1 MTLQNRYH
9 KIRNKKR
16 KKEWENKMK
25 INIQEQ
31 MNEKLNYCLN
41 CKVKPCSQK
50 GCPLGNDIPAMI
62 QNMKEQNVDKAYE
75 ILAQTTVLS
84 GVCGRICPHQKQC
97 QGSCVRGIK
106 SNPVSIG
113 EIEAYIFDKTIE
125 KGNSL
130 KNYYPKKQ
138 ANGKKVAVVGGGP
151 AGLTCSAFLAKEGFE
166 VTIYEKYHYLGG
178 LLIHGIPE
186 FRLPKEIV
194 EKVVHQILELGVKV
208 EYGQELGKNI
218 TLKQLEEQYDAVF
231 LSFGA
236 NKSSKMGIQGE
247 ELDGVFGGNELLEHG
262 LHPNYQGKTVAVIGG
277 GNVAMDCARTVKRL
291 GAKEVKVIYRR
302 AREQMPA
309 EKKEIEEAMQE
320 GIEFLYQYNVTQILG
335 NEKVEELEIIQTEL
349 VEKEGESRLVPINV
363 ENSEKKIPMDFV
375 IMALGSKPENFVKE
389 LGLELNKWG
398 RIQTNENF
406 ETSHPNVYAGGDIAG
421 TKSTV
426 AWAARSG
433 RDVAYKIKEVFT
445 S

>member
-1 MTLQNRYH
+1 M
-9 KIRNKKR
+9 
-16 KKEWENKMK
+16 EFKMK

-50 GCPLGNDIPAMI
+50 GCPLENDIPAII
-62 QNMKEQNVDKAYE
+62 QNMKEHDVEKAYE

-113 EIEAYIFDKTIE
+113 EIEAYVFDKAME

-130 KNYYPKKQ
+130 KNCYPRKQ

-151 AGLTCSAFLAKEGFE
+151 AGLTCSAFLAKEGFK

-178 LLIHGIPE
+178 LLVHGIPE

-194 EKVVHQILELGVKV
+194 EKVVHQILELGIKV

-218 TLKQLEEQYDAVF
+218 TLRQLEEQYDAVF

-236 NKSSKMGIQGE
+236 NKSSKMEIPGE
-247 ELDGVFGGNELLEHG
+247 ELDGVFGGNELLEYKT
-262 LHPNYQGKTVAVIGG
+262 HPNYQNKTVAIIGG

-309 EKKEIEEAMQE
+309 EEKEIEEAMQE

-335 NEKVEELEIIQTEL
+335 NEKVEELEIIQTKL

-375 IMALGSKPENFVKE
+375 IMALGSKPEGFVKD

-426 AWAARSG
+426 AWAAKSG

>member
-1 MTLQNRYH
+1 M
-9 KIRNKKR
+9 
-16 KKEWENKMK
+16 EFKMK

-50 GCPLGNDIPAMI
+50 GCPLENDIPAII
-62 QNMKEQNVDKAYE
+62 QNMKEHDVEKAYE

-113 EIEAYIFDKTIE
+113 EIEAYVFDKAME

-130 KNYYPKKQ
+130 KNCYPRKQ

-151 AGLTCSAFLAKEGFE
+151 AGLTCSAFLAKEGFK

-178 LLIHGIPE
+178 LLVHGIPE

-194 EKVVHQILELGVKV
+194 EKVVHQILELGIKV

-218 TLKQLEEQYDAVF
+218 TLRQLEEQYDAVF

-236 NKSSKMGIQGE
+236 NKSSKMGIPGE
-247 ELDGVFGGNELLEHG
+247 ELDGIFGGNELLEYKT
-262 LHPNYQGKTVAVIGG
+262 HPNYQNKTVAIIGG

-309 EKKEIEEAMQE
+309 EEKEIEEAMQE

-335 NEKVEELEIIQTEL
+335 NEKVEELEIIQTKL

-375 IMALGSKPENFVKE
+375 IMALGSKPEGFVKD

-426 AWAARSG
+426 AWAAKSG

>member
-1 MTLQNRYH
+1 
-9 KIRNKKR
+9 
-16 KKEWENKMK
+16 MK

-50 GCPLGNDIPAMI
+50 GCPLENDIPAII
-62 QNMKEQNVDKAYE
+62 QNMKEHDVEKAYE

-113 EIEAYIFDKTIE
+113 EIEAYVFDKAME

-130 KNYYPKKQ
+130 KNCYPRKQ

-151 AGLTCSAFLAKEGFE
+151 AGLTCSAFLAKEGFK

-178 LLIHGIPE
+178 LLVHGIPE

-194 EKVVHQILELGVKV
+194 EKVVHQILELGIKV

-218 TLKQLEEQYDAVF
+218 TLRQLEEQYDAVF

-236 NKSSKMGIQGE
+236 NKSSKMEIPGE
-247 ELDGVFGGNELLEHG
+247 ELDGVFGGNELLEYKT
-262 LHPNYQGKTVAVIGG
+262 HPNYQNKTVAIIGG

-309 EKKEIEEAMQE
+309 EEKEIEEAMQE

-335 NEKVEELEIIQTEL
+335 NEKVEELEIIQTKL

-375 IMALGSKPENFVKE
+375 IMALGSKPEGFVKD
-389 LGLELNKWG
+389 LGLELNKWD

-426 AWAARSG
+426 AWAAKSG

>member
-1 MTLQNRYH
+1 
-9 KIRNKKR
+9 
-16 KKEWENKMK
+16 MK

-50 GCPLGNDIPAMI
+50 GCPLGNDIPAII
-62 QNMKEQNVDKAYE
+62 QNMKEHNVEKAYE
-75 ILAQTTVLS
+75 ILSQTTVLS

-113 EIEAYIFDKTIE
+113 EIEAYVFDKAME

-130 KNYYPKKQ
+130 KNCYPRKQ

-151 AGLTCSAFLAKEGFE
+151 AGLTCSAFLAKEGFK

-178 LLIHGIPE
+178 LLVHGIPE

-194 EKVVHQILELGVKV
+194 EKVVHQILELGIKV
-208 EYGQELGKNI
+208 EYGQELEKNI
-218 TLKQLEEQYDAVF
+218 TLRQLEEQYDAVF

-309 EKKEIEEAMQE
+309 EEKEIEEAMQE

-375 IMALGSKPENFVKE
+375 IMALGSKPEGFVKD

-426 AWAARSG
+426 AWAAKSG

>member
-1 MTLQNRYH
+1 
-9 KIRNKKR
+9 
-16 KKEWENKMK
+16 MK

-50 GCPLGNDIPAMI
+50 GCPLGNDIPAII
-62 QNMKEQNVDKAYE
+62 QNMKEHNVEKAYE

-113 EIEAYIFDKTIE
+113 EIEAYVFDKAME

-130 KNYYPKKQ
+130 KNCYPRKQ

-178 LLIHGIPE
+178 LLVHGIPE

-194 EKVVHQILELGVKV
+194 EKVVHQILELGIKV

-218 TLKQLEEQYDAVF
+218 TLRQLEEQYDAVF

-236 NKSSKMGIQGE
+236 NKSSKMGIPGE
-247 ELDGVFGGNELLEHG
+247 ELDSVFGGNELLEYKT
-262 LHPNYQGKTVAVIGG
+262 HPNYQGKTVAVIGG

-309 EKKEIEEAMQE
+309 EEKEIEEAMQE

-335 NEKVEELEIIQTEL
+335 NEKVEELEIIQTKL

-375 IMALGSKPENFVKE
+375 IMALGSKPEGFVKD

-426 AWAARSG
+426 AWAAKSG

>member
-1 MTLQNRYH
+1 
-9 KIRNKKR
+9 
-16 KKEWENKMK
+16 MK

-50 GCPLGNDIPAMI
+50 GCPLGNDIPAII
-62 QNMKEQNVDKAYE
+62 QNMKEHNVEKAYE

-113 EIEAYIFDKTIE
+113 EIEAYVFDKAME

-130 KNYYPKKQ
+130 KNCYPRKQ

-178 LLIHGIPE
+178 LLVHGIPE

-194 EKVVHQILELGVKV
+194 EKVVHQILELGIKV

-218 TLKQLEEQYDAVF
+218 TLRQLEEQYDAVF

-236 NKSSKMGIQGE
+236 NKSSKMEIPGE
-247 ELDGVFGGNELLEHG
+247 ELDGVFGGNELLEYKT
-262 LHPNYQGKTVAVIGG
+262 HPNYQNKTVAIIGG

-309 EKKEIEEAMQE
+309 EEKEIEEAMQE

-335 NEKVEELEIIQTEL
+335 NEKVEELEIIQTKL

-363 ENSEKKIPMDFV
+363 ENSQKKIPMDFV
-375 IMALGSKPENFVKE
+375 IMALGSKPEGFVKD

-426 AWAARSG
+426 AWAAKSG

>member
-1 MTLQNRYH
+1 
-9 KIRNKKR
+9 
-16 KKEWENKMK
+16 MK

-50 GCPLGNDIPAMI
+50 GCPLGNDIPAII
-62 QNMKEQNVDKAYE
+62 QNMKEHNVEKAYE

-106 SNPVSIG
+106 TNPVSIG
-113 EIEAYIFDKTIE
+113 EIEAYVFDKAME

-130 KNYYPKKQ
+130 KNCYPRKQ

-178 LLIHGIPE
+178 LLVHGIPE

-194 EKVVHQILELGVKV
+194 EKVVHQILELGIKV

-218 TLKQLEEQYDAVF
+218 TLRQLEEQYDAVF

-236 NKSSKMGIQGE
+236 NKSSKMEIPGE
-247 ELDGVFGGNELLEHG
+247 ELDGVFGGNELLEYKT
-262 LHPNYQGKTVAVIGG
+262 HPNYQNKTVAIIGG

-309 EKKEIEEAMQE
+309 EEKEIEEAMQE

-335 NEKVEELEIIQTEL
+335 NEKVEELEIIQTKL

-375 IMALGSKPENFVKE
+375 IMALGSKPEGFVKD

-426 AWAARSG
+426 AWAAKSG

>member
-16 KKEWENKMK
+16 KKEWENEMK

-113 EIEAYIFDKTIE
+113 EIEAYIFDKAIE

-194 EKVVHQILELGVKV
+194 EKVVHQILELGIKV

-218 TLKQLEEQYDAVF
+218 TLKQLEEQYDVVF

-309 EKKEIEEAMQE
+309 EEKEIEEAMQE

-349 VEKEGESRLVPINV
+349 VKKEGESRLVPINV

-375 IMALGSKPENFVKE
+375 IMALGSEPEDFVKE

-421 TKSTV
+421 AKSTV

>member
-1 MTLQNRYH
+1 
-9 KIRNKKR
+9 
-16 KKEWENKMK
+16 MK

-50 GCPLGNDIPAMI
+50 GCPLENDIPAII
-62 QNMKEQNVDKAYE
+62 QNMKEHDVEKAYE

-113 EIEAYIFDKTIE
+113 EIEAYVFDKAME

-130 KNYYPKKQ
+130 KNCYPRKQ

-151 AGLTCSAFLAKEGFE
+151 AGLTCSAFLAKEGFK

-178 LLIHGIPE
+178 LLVHGIPE

-194 EKVVHQILELGVKV
+194 EKVVHQILELGIKV

-218 TLKQLEEQYDAVF
+218 TLRQLEEQYDAVF

-236 NKSSKMGIQGE
+236 NKSSKMGIPGE
-247 ELDGVFGGNELLEHG
+247 ELDGVFGGNELLEYKT
-262 LHPNYQGKTVAVIGG
+262 HPNYQGKTVAVIGG

-309 EKKEIEEAMQE
+309 EEKEIEEAMQE

-335 NEKVEELEIIQTEL
+335 NEKVEELEIIQTKL

-375 IMALGSKPENFVKE
+375 IMALGSKPEGFVKD

-426 AWAARSG
+426 AWAAKSG

>member
-1 MTLQNRYH
+1 
-9 KIRNKKR
+9 
-16 KKEWENKMK
+16 MK

-50 GCPLGNDIPAMI
+50 GCPLGNDIPAII
-62 QNMKEQNVDKAYE
+62 QNMKEHNVEKAYE

-113 EIEAYIFDKTIE
+113 EIEAYVFDKAME

-130 KNYYPKKQ
+130 KNCYPRKQ

-178 LLIHGIPE
+178 LLVHGIPE

-194 EKVVHQILELGVKV
+194 EKVVHQILELGIKV

-218 TLKQLEEQYDAVF
+218 TLRQLEEQYDAVF

-236 NKSSKMGIQGE
+236 NKSSKMEIPGE
-247 ELDGVFGGNELLEHG
+247 ELDGVFGGNELLEYKT
-262 LHPNYQGKTVAVIGG
+262 HPNYQNKTVAIIGG

-309 EKKEIEEAMQE
+309 EEKEIEEAMQE

-335 NEKVEELEIIQTEL
+335 NEKVEELEIIQTKL

-375 IMALGSKPENFVKE
+375 IMALGSKPEGFVKD

-426 AWAARSG
+426 AWAAKSG

>member
-1 MTLQNRYH
+1 
-9 KIRNKKR
+9 
-16 KKEWENKMK
+16 MK

-50 GCPLGNDIPAMI
+50 GCPLGNDIPAII
-62 QNMKEQNVDKAYE
+62 QNMKEHDVEKAYE

-113 EIEAYIFDKTIE
+113 EIEAYVFDKAME

-130 KNYYPKKQ
+130 KNCYPRKQ

-178 LLIHGIPE
+178 LLVHGIPE

-194 EKVVHQILELGVKV
+194 EKVVHQILELGIKV

-218 TLKQLEEQYDAVF
+218 TLRQLEEQYDAVF

-236 NKSSKMGIQGE
+236 NKSSKMEIPGE
-247 ELDGVFGGNELLEHG
+247 ELDGVFGGNELLEYKT
-262 LHPNYQGKTVAVIGG
+262 HPNYQNKTVAIIGG

-309 EKKEIEEAMQE
+309 EEKEIEEAMQE

-335 NEKVEELEIIQTEL
+335 NEKVEELEIIQTKL

-375 IMALGSKPENFVKE
+375 IMALGSKPEGFVKD

-426 AWAARSG
+426 AWAAKSG

>member
-1 MTLQNRYH
+1 
-9 KIRNKKR
+9 
-16 KKEWENKMK
+16 MK

-50 GCPLGNDIPAMI
+50 GCPLENDIPAII
-62 QNMKEQNVDKAYE
+62 QNMKEHDVEKAYE

-113 EIEAYIFDKTIE
+113 EIEAYVFDKAIE

-130 KNYYPKKQ
+130 KNCYPRKQ

-151 AGLTCSAFLAKEGFE
+151 AGLTCSAFLAKEGFK

-178 LLIHGIPE
+178 LLVHGIPE

-194 EKVVHQILELGVKV
+194 EKVVHQILELGIKV

-218 TLKQLEEQYDAVF
+218 TLRQLEEQYDAVF

-236 NKSSKMGIQGE
+236 NKSSKMGIPGE
-247 ELDGVFGGNELLEHG
+247 ELDGVFGGNELLEYKT
-262 LHPNYQGKTVAVIGG
+262 HPNYQGKTVAVIGG

-309 EKKEIEEAMQE
+309 EEKEIEEAMQE

-335 NEKVEELEIIQTEL
+335 NEKVEELEIIQTKL

-375 IMALGSKPENFVKE
+375 IMALGSKPEGFVKD

-426 AWAARSG
+426 AWAAKSG

>member
-1 MTLQNRYH
+1 
-9 KIRNKKR
+9 
-16 KKEWENKMK
+16 MK

-50 GCPLGNDIPAMI
+50 GCPLGNDIPAII
-62 QNMKEQNVDKAYE
+62 QNMKEHNVEKAYE

-113 EIEAYIFDKTIE
+113 EIEAYVFDKAME

-130 KNYYPKKQ
+130 KNCYPRKQ

-178 LLIHGIPE
+178 LLVHGIPE

-194 EKVVHQILELGVKV
+194 EKVVHQILELGIKV

-218 TLKQLEEQYDAVF
+218 TLRQLEEQYDAVF

-236 NKSSKMGIQGE
+236 NKSSKMEIPGE
-247 ELDGVFGGNELLEHG
+247 ELDGVFGGNELLEYKT
-262 LHPNYQGKTVAVIGG
+262 HPNYQNKTVAIIGG

-309 EKKEIEEAMQE
+309 EEKEIEEAMQE

-335 NEKVEELEIIQTEL
+335 NEKVEELEIIQTKL
-349 VEKEGESRLVPINV
+349 VEKEEESRLVPINV

-375 IMALGSKPENFVKE
+375 IMALGSKPEGFVKD

-426 AWAARSG
+426 AWAAKSG

>member
-16 KKEWENKMK
+16 KKEWENEMK

-113 EIEAYIFDKTIE
+113 EIEAYIFDKAIE

-194 EKVVHQILELGVKV
+194 EKVVHQILELGIKV

-218 TLKQLEEQYDAVF
+218 TLKQLEEQYDVVF

-291 GAKEVKVIYRR
+291 GAREVKVIYRR

-309 EKKEIEEAMQE
+309 EEKEIEEAMQE

-349 VEKEGESRLVPINV
+349 VKKEGESRLVPINV

-375 IMALGSKPENFVKE
+375 IMALGSEPEDFVKE

-421 TKSTV
+421 AKSTV

>member
-1 MTLQNRYH
+1 
-9 KIRNKKR
+9 
-16 KKEWENKMK
+16 
-25 INIQEQ
+25 
-31 MNEKLNYCLN
+31 
-41 CKVKPCSQK
+41 
-50 GCPLGNDIPAMI
+50 
-62 QNMKEQNVDKAYE
+62 
-75 ILAQTTVLS
+75 
-84 GVCGRICPHQKQC
+84 
-97 QGSCVRGIK
+97 
-106 SNPVSIG
+106 
-113 EIEAYIFDKTIE
+113 
-125 KGNSL
+125 
-130 KNYYPKKQ
+130 
-138 ANGKKVAVVGGGP
+138 
-151 AGLTCSAFLAKEGFE
+151 
-166 VTIYEKYHYLGG
+166 
-178 LLIHGIPE
+178 
-186 FRLPKEIV
+186 
-194 EKVVHQILELGVKV
+194 
-208 EYGQELGKNI
+208 
-218 TLKQLEEQYDAVF
+218 
-231 LSFGA
+231 
-236 NKSSKMGIQGE
+236 MGIQGE

-309 EKKEIEEAMQE
+309 EEKEIEEAMQE

-349 VEKEGESRLVPINV
+349 VKKEGESRLVPINV

-375 IMALGSKPENFVKE
+375 IMALGSEPEDFVKE

-421 TKSTV
+421 AKSTV

>member
-1 MTLQNRYH
+1 
-9 KIRNKKR
+9 
-16 KKEWENKMK
+16 MK
-25 INIQEQ
+25 INIQEE

-62 QNMKEQNVDKAYE
+62 QNMKEQNIDKAYE

-97 QGSCVRGIK
+97 QGSCIRGIK

-113 EIEAYIFDKTIE
+113 EIEAYIFDKAIE
-125 KGNSL
+125 KGKSL
-130 KNYYPKKQ
+130 KNCYPKKQ
-138 ANGKKVAVVGGGP
+138 AKGKKVAVVGGGP

-208 EYGQELGKNI
+208 EYEQELGKNI

-236 NKSSKMGIQGE
+236 NKSSKMEIPGE
-247 ELDGVFGGNELLEHG
+247 ELDGVFGGNELLEYKT
-262 LHPNYQGKTVAVIGG
+262 HPNYQNKTVAIIGG

-309 EKKEIEEAMQE
+309 EEKEIEEAMQE

-335 NEKVEELEIIQTEL
+335 NEKVEELEIIQTKL

-375 IMALGSKPENFVKE
+375 IMALGSKPEGFVKD

-426 AWAARSG
+426 AWAAKSG

>member
-1 MTLQNRYH
+1 
-9 KIRNKKR
+9 
-16 KKEWENKMK
+16 MK
-25 INIQEQ
+25 INIQEE

-62 QNMKEQNVDKAYE
+62 QNMKEQNIDKAYE

-113 EIEAYIFDKTIE
+113 EIEAYVFDKAIE
-125 KGNSL
+125 KGESL
-130 KNYYPKKQ
+130 KNCYPKKQ
-138 ANGKKVAVVGGGP
+138 AKGKKVAVVGGGP

-178 LLIHGIPE
+178 LLVHGIPE

-194 EKVVHQILELGVKV
+194 EKVVHQILELGIKV
-208 EYGQELGKNI
+208 EYEQELGKNI

-236 NKSSKMGIQGE
+236 NKSSKMGIPGE
-247 ELDGVFGGNELLEHG
+247 ELDGVFGGNELLEYKN
-262 LHPNYQGKTVAVIGG
+262 HPNYQGKTVAVIGG

-309 EKKEIEEAMQE
+309 EEEEIEDALQE
-320 GIEFLYQYNVTQILG
+320 GIEFLYQYNVTKILG

-349 VEKEGESRLVPINV
+349 VKKEGESRLVPINV
-363 ENSEKKIPMDFV
+363 ENSEKKIPVDFV

-426 AWAARSG
+426 AFAARSG

>member
-16 KKEWENKMK
+16 KKEWENKME

-62 QNMKEQNVDKAYE
+62 QNMKEQNVNKAYE

-113 EIEAYIFDKTIE
+113 EIEAYVFDKAIE
-125 KGNSL
+125 KGESL
-130 KNYYPKKQ
+130 KNCYPKKQ

-277 GNVAMDCARTVKRL
+277 GNVAMDCARTVKKL

-309 EKKEIEEAMQE
+309 EEKEIEEAMQE

-349 VEKEGESRLVPINV
+349 VKKEGESRLVPINV

-421 TKSTV
+421 AKSTV

>member
-1 MTLQNRYH
+1 
-9 KIRNKKR
+9 
-16 KKEWENKMK
+16 MK

-50 GCPLGNDIPAMI
+50 GCPLGNDIPAII
-62 QNMKEQNVDKAYE
+62 QNMKEHNVEKAYE

-113 EIEAYIFDKTIE
+113 EIEAYVFDKAME

-130 KNYYPKKQ
+130 KNCYPRKQ

-151 AGLTCSAFLAKEGFE
+151 AGLTCSAFLAKEGFK

-178 LLIHGIPE
+178 LLVHGIPE

-194 EKVVHQILELGVKV
+194 EKVVHQILELGIKV

-218 TLKQLEEQYDAVF
+218 TLRQLEEQYDAVF

-236 NKSSKMGIQGE
+236 NKSSKMEIPGE
-247 ELDGVFGGNELLEHG
+247 ELDGVFGGNELLEYKT
-262 LHPNYQGKTVAVIGG
+262 HPNYQNKTVAIIGG

-309 EKKEIEEAMQE
+309 EEKEIEEAMQE

-335 NEKVEELEIIQTEL
+335 NEKVEELEIIQTKL

-375 IMALGSKPENFVKE
+375 IMALGSKPEGFVKD

-426 AWAARSG
+426 AWAAKSG